1 MIGTQEE
8 PQAQDLLTAW
18 QRSPARR
25 ERCLLLRRVGGAIRR
40 LHDAGVEHPDL
51 QVRNVLLCSSPPER
65 VVVIDLDR
73 ARLRAAA
80 PPPARVRA
88 SHLGRLVRSAVK
100 EGLVDP
106 RAGCARELASLLGGY
121 VERDRAL
128 RRALIQRAR
137 WERPKLNIHR
147 IGYALRSAF

>member
-18 QRSPARR
+18 RGRTSRR

-51 QVRNVLLCSSPPER
+51 QVRNVLLCSSSPER
-65 VVVIDLDR
+65 IVVIDLDR
-73 ARLRAAA
+73 ARFRAAA
-80 PPPARVRA
+80 SPTARVRA
-88 SHLGRLVRSAVK
+88 SHLARLVRSAIK
-100 EGLVDP
+100 EGLIDP

-121 VERDRAL
+121 AGRDRAL
-128 RRALIQRAR
+128 RRALLQRAR
-137 WERPKLNIHR
+137 WERPKLKIHR
-147 IGYALRSAF
+147 IGYALRAGS